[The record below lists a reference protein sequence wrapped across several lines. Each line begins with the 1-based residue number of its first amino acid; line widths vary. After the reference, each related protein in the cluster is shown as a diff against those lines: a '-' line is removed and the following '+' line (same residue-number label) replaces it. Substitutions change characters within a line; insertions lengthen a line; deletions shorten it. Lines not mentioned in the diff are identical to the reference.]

1 MSDQME
7 SPTQPL
13 EGQPLDADAAAA
25 QVEKK
30 RKKKRDKIRSAWI
43 SFVGRIVA
51 QIMGAVA
58 TIALG
63 LLVVHHYRIP
73 AHGDEPAPKPQAPV
87 ASSHARVA
95 TPGALSLAVLPLE
108 TYAGKAPEGFA
119 DAMTEALT
127 ADLSRVADLRVISR
141 TSAMQYKAQRKAVP
155 TIARELG
162 VDLVLEG
169 SITTAGGRVR
179 IIAQLIDAKRDEHLW
194 AESYD
199 RGTSDLLSVQAD
211 VAKAIARGVS
221 GAVNR
226 ARNGSIKQT
235 SEPSLPAAAPP
246 PVAPQ
251 PASALPQ

>member
-1 MSDQME
+1 MSDQVE

-13 EGQPLDADAAAA
+13 QGQPLDADAAAA

-30 RKKKRDKIRSAWI
+30 RKKRKDKIRSAWI

-73 AHGDEPAPKPQAPV
+73 AQGEEPESKQQAAVAPSP
-87 ASSHARVA
+87 ARLA
-95 TPGALSLAVLPLE
+95 TPGVLSLAVLPLE
-108 TYAGKAPEGFA
+108 TYAGKAPDGFA

-141 TSAMQYKAQRKAVP
+141 TSAMQYRAQRKAVP
-155 TIARELG
+155 AIARELG

-169 SITTAGGRVR
+169 SITTAGDRVR

-199 RGTSDLLSVQAD
+199 RSISDLLSVQSD

-221 GAVNR
+221 GVVSQ
-226 ARNGSIKQT
+226 ARDRSTKRT
-235 SEPSLPAAAPP
+235 SEPSLQGTAPP
-246 PVAPQ
+246 PVTPPPTTAP
-251 PASALPQ
+251 PQ